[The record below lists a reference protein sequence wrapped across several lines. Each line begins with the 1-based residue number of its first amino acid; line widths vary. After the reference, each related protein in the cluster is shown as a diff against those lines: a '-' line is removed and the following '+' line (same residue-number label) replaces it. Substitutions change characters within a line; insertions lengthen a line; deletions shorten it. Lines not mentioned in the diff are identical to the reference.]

1 MDPETISISSL
12 GPLIQLV
19 AFINTIGSDGASAPV
34 SAAWSEKFNP
44 IATNFPGLVIH
55 DPILSLL
62 DISGSVER
70 SALCNF
76 EIVSK
81 FK

>member
-1 MDPETISISSL
+1 MSSL

-34 SAAWSEKFNP
+34 SAAWSEKLSP
-44 IATNFPGLVIH
+44 IAINFPGLVIH
-55 DPILSLL
+55 EPILSLP
-62 DISGSVER
+62 DISGSDDR
-70 SALCNF
+70 SAPCSL